1 MLQVNNSSQTSSL
14 PIRFVIMRGGGGP
27 VGEEWMKKSQ
37 KVQTSGF
44 KIGIRDVENDKYN
57 QYCWMLQMKVVKR
70 AN

>member
-1 MLQVNNSSQTSSL
+1 MLQVNNSSQTSSS
-14 PIRFVIMRGGGGP
+14 IRFVIMRGGGWAGGGG
-27 VGEEWMKKSQ
+27 VDEESQ
-37 KVQTSGF
+37 KALFSSF